1 MRKFHRF
8 GNLIAGQPLRA
19 QVYQQQMRIGAAGNQ
34 IQTAFFQSFAHC
46 FGIADHLRGIFLKLR
61 RQVFGKT
68 NRLGGNHML
77 QRTALRSRKNRRV
90 DFLGNFLVI
99 GQNHAAARAAQS
111 LVRGRRNHVGIFQ
124 RIRMY
129 AAGNQT
135 GKMRHV
141 HHQIR
146 PDFVGNFAE
155 TLKINL
161 PRISRTAG
169 NNQFRLI
176 FQSQPLNFVII
187 NQPGV
192 SANPV
197 LNRIK
202 PFAGKGNL

>member
-1 MRKFHRF
+1 
-8 GNLIAGQPLRA
+8 
-19 QVYQQQMRIGAAGNQ
+19 
-34 IQTAFFQSFAHC
+34 
-46 FGIADHLRGIFLKLR
+46 
-61 RQVFGKT
+61 
-68 NRLGGNHML
+68 
-77 QRTALRSRKNRRV
+77 
-90 DFLGNFLVI
+90 
-99 GQNHAAARAAQS
+99 
-111 LVRGRRNHVGIFQ
+111 
-124 RIRMY
+124 MY

-146 PDFVGNFAE
+146 PDFVGNLAE

-187 NQPGV
+187 NQPGIF
-192 SANPV
+192 ANSV